1 MFMNE
6 KINSLIS
13 KYADLKLTRLDFRIS
28 LVKHTVTAA
37 AALVVLCFSVD
48 FSKMR
53 GYWPWIQWVSVLLS
67 ICILFGA
74 AFLWLTL
81 KQYSRMDK
89 DVLEQIQHLLEHPEA
104 DMQPVLSKY
113 NKGQLLCETI
123 CLMAFLLA
131 ILLLAGWLW
140 WSTT

>member
-1 MFMNE
+1 MNE

-53 GYWPWIQWVSVLLS
+53 GY
-67 ICILFGA
+67 
-74 AFLWLTL
+74 
-81 KQYSRMDK
+81 
-89 DVLEQIQHLLEHPEA
+89 
-104 DMQPVLSKY
+104 
-113 NKGQLLCETI
+113 
-123 CLMAFLLA
+123 
-131 ILLLAGWLW
+131 
-140 WSTT
+140 